1 MSTISQFIRNQ
12 VQQGGKKY
20 NVSMFEELGSRS
32 DFKNEDQDVFCKQ
45 AKKNKK
51 VDFSSNRKAKRG
63 EL

>member
-12 VQQGGKKY
+12 VQQGNKKY
-20 NVSMFEELGSRS
+20 NVNMFEELGGRS

-45 AKKNKK
+45 AKKSKK
-51 VDFSSNRKAKRG
+51 VDFSGNRKAKRG